1 MKILQRLR
9 PTRLQLPQLKHK
21 VHRLTLR
28 ALLNVIIE
36 MRTWPSFLSF
46 QGTTD
51 GIFRAIAVILAGIV
65 IVRYSTLFE
74 EEYTKKLTALYI
86 HPWWRILVVLLLI
99 SSAIWC
105 PRVGILIAL
114 LVFFYLS
121 DMNTLI
127 TPFSEI

>member
-1 MKILQRLR
+1 VKILQRLR

>member
-1 MKILQRLR
+1 
-9 PTRLQLPQLKHK
+9 
-21 VHRLTLR
+21 
-28 ALLNVIIE
+28 

-51 GIFRAIAVILAGIV
+51 GVFRAITIILAAIV
-65 IVRYSTLFE
+65 IVRYSTIFE
-74 EEYTKKLTALYI
+74 EEYSKKLTTLYI

-105 PRVGILIAL
+105 PRVGILVAL

-127 TPFSEI
+127 TPFSEL

>member
-1 MKILQRLR
+1 MS
-9 PTRLQLPQLKHK
+9 
-21 VHRLTLR
+21 
-28 ALLNVIIE
+28 
-36 MRTWPSFLSF
+36 TWPSCLSF

-51 GIFRAIAVILAGIV
+51 GVFRAITIILAAIV
-65 IVRYSTLFE
+65 IVRYSTIFE
-74 EEYTKKLTALYI
+74 EEYSKKLTTLYI

-105 PRVGILIAL
+105 PRVGILVAL

-127 TPFSEI
+127 TPFSEL